1 MKLITSR
8 ISNISALQFIQ
19 LLRFSVLFLI
29 SIVFTRYYTK
39 SQIGEYETLLFVASA
54 VSFFW
59 LRGILQTFLSLLDPQ
74 SEERKSNIYFNV
86 FILLLLFSSLTVI
99 FLFVFKGSIEKH
111 LIQSQPIPYFK
122 WLVLYLFFSTPSFLI
137 EYLYLAL
144 NKPKPIFRYGFISY
158 GLQFLALTLP
168 TLLGFSIEIALI
180 GLVIVSLGRFIFL
193 ITILYKYADFTISFP
208 FIKKH
213 INLAYPLIGSSLLS
227 GSGQYV
233 DGFIITRLFD
243 AADFAVFRYGAREF
257 PLVIIMANALSHAM
271 IPEFTKLSYAQ
282 ALEKMKTSSL
292 KLMHFL
298 FPLTLVLI
306 VSSNVLFPMVFTQSF
321 SLSAKIFN
329 IYSLLIVLRL
339 IFPETILIGKKYT
352 TVFLPVSLMEIL
364 VNVSLSILFA
374 YRWGLLGIAYATVLA
389 NLLERIVLLIVVKS
403 KYKTSL
409 REYIPLGWFV
419 FYSVIFVLAFIV
431 VDFII
436 FV

>member
-1 MKLITSR
+1 MKFITSR

-29 SIVFTRYYTK
+29 SIVFARYYSK

-59 LRGILQTFLSLLDPQ
+59 LRGILQTFLSLLEPQ
-74 SEERKSNIYFNV
+74 SGEKKSNIYFNV
-86 FILLLLFSSLTVI
+86 FILLLLFSTLTVI
-99 FLFVFKGSIEKH
+99 FLYVFKGSLEKY
-111 LIQSQPIPYFK
+111 LIQNQPIPYFK

-144 NKPKPIFRYGFISY
+144 NKPRPILKYGLISY
-158 GLQFLALTLP
+158 GLQFLALVVP

-193 ITILYKYADFTISFP
+193 IYILYRYADFTISFP

-213 INLAYPLIGSSLLS
+213 IKLAYPLIGSSLLS

-233 DGFIITRLFD
+233 DGFIITRMFD

-257 PLVIIMANALSHAM
+257 PLVVIMANALSHAM
-271 IPEFTKLSYAQ
+271 IPEFTKRSYSE
-282 ALEKMKTSSL
+282 ALEKLKTSSL
-292 KLMHFL
+292 KLMHML

-306 VSSNVLFPMVFTQSF
+306 VSSNLLFPLVFTENF

-339 IFPETILIGKKYT
+339 IFPETVLIGRKYT
-352 TVFLPVSLMEIL
+352 TVFLPVSLMEIS
-364 VNVSLSILFA
+364 VNISLSILFA

-403 KYKTSL
+403 KYKTNL
-409 REYIPLGWFV
+409 REYIPLGWFL
-419 FYSVIFVLAFIV
+419 FYSVIFVLAFII